1 MVHPHPTFLILPRK
15 GGKDNFKKSNSYF
28 LGALAN
34 GETHTN
40 LQPPGFPTIAYP
52 GIGEAQIHTFLFSL
66 ASF

>member
-1 MVHPHPTFLILPRK
+1 L
-15 GGKDNFKKSNSYF
+15 YF

-52 GIGEAQIHTFLFSL
+52 GIGKTQIHTFLLSL
-66 ASF
+66 AIAFKL